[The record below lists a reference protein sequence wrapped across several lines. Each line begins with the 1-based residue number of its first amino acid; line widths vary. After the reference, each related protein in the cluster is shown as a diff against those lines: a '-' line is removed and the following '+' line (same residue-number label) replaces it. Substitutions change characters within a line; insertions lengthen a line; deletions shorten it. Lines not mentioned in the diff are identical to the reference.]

1 MSSDNPIS
9 KVVRRSARKYAFDS
23 IKRKSKH
30 SALDTERA
38 MESES
43 ENFSKTSQEKF
54 SKNERG
60 SEDLMD
66 MYEKG
71 AFD

>member
-1 MSSDNPIS
+1 MNDPFTQN
-9 KVVRRSARKYAFDS
+9 VVKRDARDLARKRRNF
-23 IKRKSKH
+23 
-30 SALDTERA
+30 ALDETRSN
-38 MESES
+38 ESN
-43 ENFSKTSQEKF
+43 NFSQESQDAF
-54 SKNERG
+54 SGNERG